1 MIGPNGAGKTT
12 VFNLLTGLARPDS
25 GAVEFFGKSITR
37 IPPFHAVSLGM
48 ARTFQTSS
56 LHKPHGPEERP
67 GPRTGADRIRAVCG
81 IFQSRKYREAE
92 EAAVEKAMRLAR
104 FFHLSLKADQPAA
117 SLPYGEQRRLEL
129 VRRPCGGP
137 KLLLIDEPGAG
148 MNPQRSGVTEDI
160 REVKKT
166 FGLTVSSSSIRWA
179 YHDLSDRLAVLDFG
193 EKIAEGT
200 PEEIDKRPKGDRA
213 YLGKNSHATRHWR
226 SPRLLRPCY
235 GPRRRHPG
243 GAQGGSPFPI
253 GANGAGKSTLL
264 RTVAGILKPLSGSIE
279 FAGRSITRQRP
290 DRIVRLGIS
299 MVPEG
304 RQISPISR

>member
-1 MIGPNGAGKTT
+1 MKALVVTGLSKSFGGVQAVDNLSFFVEEHEVVGLIGPNGAGKTT

-48 ARTFQTSS
+48 ARTFQNIRLFTS
-56 LHKPHGPEERP
+56 LTVLKNVLVPILGRIGYGPY
-67 GPRTGADRIRAVCG
+67 AA

-92 EAAVEKAMRLAR
+92 EAAVEKAMMLLG

-129 VRRPCGGP
+129 VRALAADP

-148 MNPQRSGVTEDI
+148 MNPQEVRGLLEDI

-166 FGLTVSSSSIRWA
+166 FGLTVLVIE
-179 YHDLSDRLAVLDFG
+179 HQMGLIMNLSDRLVVLDFG

-200 PEEIDKRPKGDRA
+200 PEEIRKDRKVIEA
-213 YLGKNSHATRHWR
+213 YLGE
-226 SPRLLRPCY
+226 
-235 GPRRRHPG
+235 
-243 GAQGGSPFPI
+243 
-253 GANGAGKSTLL
+253 
-264 RTVAGILKPLSGSIE
+264 E
-279 FAGRSITRQRP
+279 FTC
-290 DRIVRLGIS
+290 
-299 MVPEG
+299 
-304 RQISPISR
+304 